1 MKHIF
6 GMSEHANAD
15 MISIAIEG
23 FDWDEA
29 FSDKSAGEKAS
40 FLAKTIFNIMS
51 NFIPNETVTLDNSD
65 SSWNNNK

>member
-6 GMSEHANAD
+6 GMHEHANAD

-29 FSDKSAGEKAS
+29 FPDKSAGEKAS
-40 FLAKTIFNIMS
+40 FLAKTIFSIMS
-51 NFIPNETVTLDNSD
+51 NFIPNETVTLDNRD